1 MCERFKESISGS
13 AMTEFGEVTESL
25 GGTARLLEN
34 MGKLVASGKHPPK
47 SRCKPDTPH
56 QAREARVGTE
66 VVEDGINL
74 EVS

>member
-25 GGTARLLEN
+25 GGTDDFWKTWEN
-34 MGKLVASGKHPPK
+34 WLPAATIPK